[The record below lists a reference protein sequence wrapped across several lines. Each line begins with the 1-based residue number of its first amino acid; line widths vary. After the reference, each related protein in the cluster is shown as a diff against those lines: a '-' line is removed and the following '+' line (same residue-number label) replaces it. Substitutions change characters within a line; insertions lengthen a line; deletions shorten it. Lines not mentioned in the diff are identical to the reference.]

1 MRIYTTNAMWPHA
14 FQSQTT
20 LSDRLEP
27 VYTCLW
33 RLDVSDLK
41 QVLQFVGKLVQ
52 VGAVI
57 CNGLAVLFILLCEF

>member
-1 MRIYTTNAMWPHA
+1 MWPHA

-27 VYTCLW
+27 IYTCLL